1 MHIIEGNEIVNFVV
15 VIVVV
20 ECVCVCHLT
29 KQVKYIK

>member
-15 VIVVV
+15 VIGVVV
-20 ECVCVCHLT
+20 ECVCHLT